1 MLRQFDYKS
10 FVAMIMDILVKF
22 LTNMFGTSQ
31 DNANFLVD
39 KDDDYVEFDIRQRMF
54 GSSPPAHHQIWT
66 AVEKAPP
73 TTPFG

>member
-10 FVAMIMDILVKF
+10 FVAMIMNTFSRILDKHVW
-22 LTNMFGTSQ
+22 TSQ

-54 GSSPPAHHQIWT
+54 GSPPPAHHQIWT

>member
-1 MLRQFDYKS
+1 ML
-10 FVAMIMDILVKF
+10 LVEF

-31 DNANFLVD
+31 DNANFVVD
-39 KDDDYVEFDIRQRMF
+39 KDDDYVELDIRQRMF
-54 GSSPPAHHQIWT
+54 GSPPPAHYQFWA